1 MATKTV
7 KEATQAFENIA
18 ADTQTAAKEQFDKLG
33 KGVEQAVAFGQE
45 NMDAVVKSS
54 EVAMKAAEGFNAEV
68 TAFSKKSFEDTVAA
82 AKDLTTAKSATDY
95 FEKQATFAKTSFE
108 GFMAQATKMNEL
120 FTSTA
125 KEVSAPLNARV
136 SAAQD
141 MAKTF
146 TA

>member
-1 MATKTV
+1 MANKTV
-7 KEATQAFENIA
+7 KDATQAFETIA

-33 KGVEQAVAFGQE
+33 KGVEEVVAFGQE
-45 NMDAVVKSS
+45 NLDAVMKSS
-54 EVAMKAAEGFNAEV
+54 EVAMKAAEGINAEV

-95 FEKQATFAKTSFE
+95 FEKQSNFVKSTFE
-108 GFMAQATKMNEL
+108 GYMAQATKMNEL
-120 FTSTA
+120 FTKTA
-125 KEVSAPLNARV
+125 KDVSAPLNARV

-141 MAKTF
+141 MAKSY

>member
-18 ADTQTAAKEQFDKLG
+18 ADTQTAAKEQFEKLG
-33 KGVEQAVAFGQE
+33 KSMEDVATFGQE
-45 NMDAVVKSS
+45 NLDAVMKSS
-54 EVAMKAAEGFNAEV
+54 EVAMKAAEGINAEV

-95 FEKQATFAKTSFE
+95 FEKQSAFMKTSFE
-108 GFMAQATKMNEL
+108 GFMAQATKMNEM
-120 FTSTA
+120 FGKTA
-125 KEVSAPLNARV
+125 KDVSAPLNARV
-136 SAAQD
+136 TAAQD
-141 MAKTF
+141 MAKSF